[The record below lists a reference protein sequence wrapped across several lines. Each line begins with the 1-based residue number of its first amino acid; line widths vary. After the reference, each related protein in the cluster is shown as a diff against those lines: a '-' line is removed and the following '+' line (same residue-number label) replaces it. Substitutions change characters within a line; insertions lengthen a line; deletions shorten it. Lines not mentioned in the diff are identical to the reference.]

1 MKRIKNITLAFILIL
16 ILFAPLFPPTKTF
29 AMPFYNLNPTDLV
42 LRASFTTDY
51 STSSPERKHNIERA
65 CAKIN
70 KTFVDVNGEFS
81 FNLATGIRNTTNG
94 YKNAKII
101 VNGKFVEGVGGGV
114 CQVSTT
120 LYNALLLAGLQIT
133 EYHPHSLAVSYVHP
147 SFDAMVSYGYSD
159 LRFINNTSN
168 PIIIYA
174 NANNK
179 QVSIKIYGQ
188 PLKETYQLKSVI
200 LGYIEP
206 KDECLIDDLDNDGV
220 DQNLDKP
227 FEKKYV
233 IYPKKGIIS
242 QGYLIKKVN
251 GKIVEQRLIRKDKYL
266 PINGVYVK
274 IITGDIE

>member
-1 MKRIKNITLAFILIL
+1 MKRIKNITLFVLL
-16 ILFAPLFPPTKTF
+16 LVLFAPLSSPTKAF
-29 AMPFYNLNPTDLV
+29 AMPFYNLNPSELV

-51 STSSPERKHNIERA
+51 STSSPERKHNIEMA
-65 CAKIN
+65 CKKIN

-81 FNLATGIRNTTNG
+81 FNLTTGIRNTANG

-133 EYHPHSLAVSYVHP
+133 EYHPHSLAVSYVNP

-168 PIIIYA
+168 PVIIYA
-174 NANNK
+174 STNK
-179 QVSIKIYGQ
+179 SQVSIKIYGQ

-206 KDECLIDDLDNDGV
+206 KDECLINETNNEFI
-220 DQNLDKP
+220 DQNTQKP
-227 FEKKYV
+227 FEKQYV

-242 QGYLIKKVN
+242 QGYLIKRVN
-251 GKIVEQRLIRKDKYL
+251 GKIVEQKLIRKDKYL
-266 PINGVYVK
+266 PINGVYVQK
-274 IITGDIE
+274 ITEDIG